1 MSWLISIGIT
11 SLTFLIVAII
21 STAFVLILQW
31 LQDTFDIPMIVSF
44 VGCMIIGVFIFGVWA
59 THMRYFG
66 A

>member
-11 SLTFLIVAII
+11 CLTFSIIAII

-44 VGCMIIGVFIFGVWA
+44 VGCMLIGLFILGVWGI
-59 THMRYFG
+59 HMRYFG